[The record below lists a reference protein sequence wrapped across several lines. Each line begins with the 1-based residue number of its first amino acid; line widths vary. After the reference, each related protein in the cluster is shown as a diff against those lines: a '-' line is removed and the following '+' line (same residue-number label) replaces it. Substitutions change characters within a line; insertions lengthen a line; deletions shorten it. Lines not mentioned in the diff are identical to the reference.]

1 MTWLRLSATI
11 ARLNGTISHRKL
23 VDYLADTPRPA
34 PIEVWHRSGSTRLR
48 IHIWNDDAPGR
59 PLVFLNGI
67 GSPLELIPPFAAQFR
82 DTRLIAIEMPGSGQT
97 PETDIVYS
105 PILLARLVVQACA
118 ALGANRFD
126 LVGFSLGG
134 VLAQQVALQYRKEVA
149 NLILAATCSGF
160 TMLTHDWREAG
171 LFSSAFPFL
180 KLWNE
185 LERDLGKLH
194 TATNAAAFAPPDAM
208 SRQLLGFTGWSSLA
222 FLPFLA
228 TPTLVLAGTR
238 DSIIAPSNALQLAT
252 FIPGSRQEWI
262 EDGGHLFPFLKPEQ
276 TAQKIRP
283 FLGRTSVVETMPAA
297 VESSALH

>member
-1 MTWLRLSATI
+1 MRQPSNT
-11 ARLNGTISHRKL
+11 
-23 VDYLADTPRPA
+23 A
-34 PIEVWHRSGSTRLR
+34 PIEVWHHAGATRLR

-67 GSPLELIPPFAAQFR
+67 GSPLELIPPFAAQFG

-105 PILLARLVVQACA
+105 PIFLARLVVQACA
-118 ALGANRFD
+118 ALDAERFD
-126 LVGFSLGG
+126 LMGFSLGG

-149 NLILAATCSGF
+149 NLILAGTCSGF
-160 TMLTHDWREAG
+160 TMLTHDWREVG

-185 LERDLGKLH
+185 LEHDLGKLH
-194 TATNAAAFAPPDAM
+194 QATNAATFALPDVM

-228 TPTLVLAGTR
+228 TPTLILAGTR
-238 DSIIAPSNALQLAT
+238 DSIIAPSNALQLST

-262 EDGGHLFPFLKPEQ
+262 DDGGHLFPFLKPDQ

-297 VESSALH
+297 AESSALH

>member
-1 MTWLRLSATI
+1 MRQPSNT
-11 ARLNGTISHRKL
+11 
-23 VDYLADTPRPA
+23 A
-34 PIEVWHRSGSTRLR
+34 PIEVWHHAGATRLR

-67 GSPLELIPPFAAQFR
+67 GSPLELIPPFAAQFG

-105 PILLARLVVQACA
+105 PIFLARLVVQACA
-118 ALGANRFD
+118 ALDAERFD
-126 LVGFSLGG
+126 LMGFSLGG

-149 NLILAATCSGF
+149 NLILAGTCSGF
-160 TMLTHDWREAG
+160 TMLTHDWREVG

-185 LERDLGKLH
+185 LEHDLGKLH
-194 TATNAAAFAPPDAM
+194 QATNAATFALPDVM

-228 TPTLVLAGTR
+228 TPTLILAGTR
-238 DSIIAPSNALQLAT
+238 DSIIAPSNALQLST

-262 EDGGHLFPFLKPEQ
+262 DDGGHLFPFLKPDQ

-283 FLGRTSVVETMPAA
+283 FLGRTSVVESMPAA
-297 VESSALH
+297 AESSALH

>member
-1 MTWLRLSATI
+1 MPQPSRT
-11 ARLNGTISHRKL
+11 
-23 VDYLADTPRPA
+23 A
-34 PIEVWHRSGSTRLR
+34 PLEVWHHAGTTRLR

-67 GSPLELIPPFAAQFR
+67 GSPLELIPPFAAQFG

-97 PETDIVYS
+97 PETDIVCS
-105 PILLARLVVQACA
+105 PIFLARLVVQACA
-118 ALGANRFD
+118 ALGAERFD
-126 LVGFSLGG
+126 LMGFSLGG

-149 NLILAATCSGF
+149 KLILAGTCSGF
-160 TMLTHDWREAG
+160 TMLTHDWREVG

-185 LERDLGKLH
+185 LEHDLGKLH
-194 TATNAAAFAPPDAM
+194 QATNAATFALPDVM

-228 TPTLVLAGTR
+228 SPTLILAGTR
-238 DSIIAPSNALQLAT
+238 DSIIAPSNAVQLST

-262 EDGGHLFPFLKPEQ
+262 DDGGHLFPFLKPDQ

-297 VESSALH
+297 VKSNALH